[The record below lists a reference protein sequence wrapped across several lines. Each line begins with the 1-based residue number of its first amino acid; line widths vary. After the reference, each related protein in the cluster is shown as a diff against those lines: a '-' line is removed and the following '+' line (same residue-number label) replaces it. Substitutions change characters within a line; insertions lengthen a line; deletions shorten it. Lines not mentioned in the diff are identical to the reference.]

1 VSTSEDRDH
10 ALGIENFQLGGV
22 RDGIQE
28 MIEERGQRMK
38 SIITVAAFLVFLLCT
53 EAHAESSFR
62 CGNELVTVGDTTYA
76 VLQEC
81 GAPDFREIRVTE
93 RIYARRGR
101 DYYDT
106 KIVRVPAGS
115 RYEGVSSGDET
126 WYYDP
131 GPTGFVY
138 VLGFT
143 KSRLSSIKREGYG
156 SAAGIQSWEERKKL
170 AR

>member
-1 VSTSEDRDH
+1 
-10 ALGIENFQLGGV
+10 
-22 RDGIQE
+22 
-28 MIEERGQRMK
+28 MK
-38 SIITVAAFLVFLLCT
+38 STVAAALFLLFLLCA
-53 EAHAESSFR
+53 EARGESGFR
-62 CGNELVTVGDTTYA
+62 CGNEVVAVGDTTYA

-81 GAPDFREIRVTE
+81 GAPDFREIKVTE

-138 VLGFT
+138 VLEFT

-156 SAAGIQSWEERKKL
+156 SAAGIQSWEERRKL